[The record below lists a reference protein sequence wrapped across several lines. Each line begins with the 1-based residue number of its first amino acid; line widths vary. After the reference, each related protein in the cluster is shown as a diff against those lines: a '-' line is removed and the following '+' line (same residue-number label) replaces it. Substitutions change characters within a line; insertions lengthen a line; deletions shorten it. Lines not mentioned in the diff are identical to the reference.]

1 MSTVNDRIQSL
12 QSDLKQLLLDMGVAA
27 RSGARSIPSPNYL
40 PERPRTRV
48 MAFLEAAQHGLSQAG
63 YAAMHAQ
70 VEAEYE
76 LAKMQREIE
85 ARAELTEEDRQQA
98 EEVAGRA

>member
-1 MSTVNDRIQSL
+1 MPTVHDRIQSL
-12 QSDLKQLLLDMGVAA
+12 QSELKQLLLDICVAA
-27 RSGARSIPSPNYL
+27 RSGARSIPSPDYL

-48 MAFLEAAQHGLSQAG
+48 IAFLEAAQHGLSQAG
-63 YAAMHAQ
+63 YAAMNAQ
-70 VEAEYE
+70 IEADYE

-98 EEVAGRA
+98 EEVASRA